1 MVRKQFANFVKRFV
15 EITFLQTQRIIQK
28 GQGHMSQ
35 TETRLETIEEFR
47 TSFSAKRGSRSNMN
61 FKFLKNLSNQ
71 DAGEF
76 FKQLAQKLGESF
88 DDGQLD
94 RVHQLIVEWQAR
106 GYAARGTYA
115 YDDAPFAP
123 LARPVAQTRL
133 MLLTSSGHFVEGY
146 DPEPF
151 GIKNL
156 TQQQCEQL
164 IDDFLKSEPTLS
176 SIPID
181 TPRDHLRVR
190 HGGYDIHGAQT
201 DPNVVFPLERLRE
214 LQQEGMISALVEDAY
229 SFVGATSQTRLLK
242 QAGPEWVKLFKQ
254 KQVDAALL
262 VPV

>member
-1 MVRKQFANFVKRFV
+1 MDRKRSASFVKHFV
-15 EITFLQTQRIIQK
+15 EPPFLQTHFIIQK

-35 TETRLETIEEFR
+35 TETRLETFEEFR
-47 TSFSAKRGSRSNMN
+47 TSFSAKRGSHSNMN

-71 DAGEF
+71 DTGEF
-76 FKQLAQKLGESF
+76 FKQLLQKLGESF

-94 RVHQLIVEWQAR
+94 RVHQFIVEWQAR
-106 GYAARGTYA
+106 GYAARGNYA
-115 YDDAPFAP
+115 YDDAPFTP
-123 LARPVAQTRL
+123 LQKPIAQSRL
-133 MLLTSSGHFVEGY
+133 MLLTSSGHFVDGC

-151 GIKNL
+151 GIKNM
-156 TQQQCEQL
+156 TQQQCEAL

-190 HGGYDIHGAQT
+190 HGGYDIHSAQT

-214 LQQEGMISALVEDAY
+214 LQQEGMIGALVEDAY

-242 QAGPEWVKLFKQ
+242 HSGPEWLKLFRQ
-254 KQVDAALL
+254 QQVEAALL